1 MIAMMASLSAAPNG
15 LLRGPRLERRRAPR
29 GRGRPS
35 VRVAALDPAGLQDLV
50 HQAAHHA
57 AVLGYEPVALPC
69 SLQNCGDAV
78 YRR

>member
-1 MIAMMASLSAAPNG
+1 
-15 LLRGPRLERRRAPR
+15 
-29 GRGRPS
+29 